1 MRSLLLS
8 NSLLVPY
15 NFIRSVWGMVFPTDC
30 YIKLFER
37 KKSQE
42 AIRPPSSRPSQH
54 LKIRKRLIW
63 SPSAIHETQFY
74 AQDSQNAQ

>member
-8 NSLLVPY
+8 NSLLIPY
-15 NFIRSVWGMVFPTDC
+15 NFVRSVWGSVFPTDC
-30 YIKLFER
+30 YFKLFEI

-42 AIRPPSSRPSQH
+42 AISSRPCQH

-63 SPSAIHETQFY
+63 SPSPIHETQFY
-74 AQDSQNAQ
+74 AQGSQNAQ